1 MHKPLPAGCRRQASG
16 AVHSLLVISLAIAI
30 LVGVPILGVLSN
42 LILPAPS
49 AGSSAGA
56 GGTTFSHL
64 WGTVLPEYIGNSLVI
79 AGIVA
84 MLTAIGGIGCA
95 WLVAGFRFPGKRVFE
110 WALVL
115 PLAVPSYVVA
125 YAYTDFLQFSGPVQ
139 SVLRAV
145 FQLEAGEYWFPQIRS
160 VAGAGILFAFVLYPY
175 VYLLARNA
183 FLERSPRMWDAART
197 LGMGPWQTFFSV
209 SLPLARPAAVA
220 GIALAL
226 METLADYGA
235 VAYFGVPTLTT
246 GIYKSWYTFSD
257 RTAAAQIAAVLLIAI
272 VVLMMLEQKSR
283 GRARY
288 YAVGSRNK
296 APAAVPLRGL
306 AAWSASLFCALPVVL
321 GFLLPLGILLRLMWR
336 EESFNLSARYLGW
349 FQNSVILAGVTA
361 LAAVLICILLAYAAR
376 VTKSRLQAACN
387 RIVSMG
393 YAVPGAV
400 IAVGIL
406 IPMSRLD
413 AWGADR
419 GIAFALTGS
428 VTALIY
434 AYLVRFLAV
443 SYQSVHAGLL
453 KITPSM
459 DASARIL
466 GHGLGS
472 MLLRVHAPLLW
483 RSVLTAAL
491 LVFVD
496 VVKELPAT
504 LTVRPFNFDTLAVI
518 TYQLAADERLGE
530 AALPALTIVLIA
542 FVPVLVLARAIARE
556 GR

>member
-1 MHKPLPAGCRRQASG
+1 MRNPPLRPCRLCKGSSQ
-16 AVHSLLVISLAIAI
+16 VLLVASLAVAI

-42 LILPAPS
+42 LLSGQS
-49 AGSSAGA
+49 AETSS
-56 GGTTFSHL
+56 TFAHL
-64 WGTVLPEYIGNSLVI
+64 SSTVLPEYVFNSLAI
-79 AGIVA
+79 AAIVA
-84 MLTAIGGIGCA
+84 MLAGAGGVGCA
-95 WLVAGFRFPGKRVFE
+95 WLVAVFDFPGKRIFE

-115 PLAVPSYVVA
+115 PLAMPAYVVA

-139 SVLRAV
+139 SALRNS
-145 FQLEAGEYWFPQIRS
+145 FGWQAGDYWFPQIRS
-160 VAGAGILFAFVLYPY
+160 VGGAGILFAMVLYPY

-197 LGMGPWQTFFSV
+197 LGMGPWHAFVKV

-257 RTAAAQIAAVLLIAI
+257 RTAAAQLAAVLLIA
-272 VVLMMLEQKSR
+272 VTVLMLLEQKSR

-288 YAVGSRNK
+288 YAVGSRTK
-296 APAAVPLRGL
+296 MQLPMPLRGVRG
-306 AAWSASLFCALPVVL
+306 WGSTLFCVVPVLL
-321 GFLLPLGILLRLMWR
+321 GFVIPLAILLRLMLR
-336 EESFNLSARYLGW
+336 EDAVVFGARYMEWLK
-349 FQNSVILAGVTA
+349 NSVLLAGVTA
-361 LAAVLICILLAYAAR
+361 CIAVLICILLAYAAR
-376 VTKSRLQAACN
+376 VTKSRVQAACN
-387 RIVSMG
+387 RVVSMG

-406 IPMSRLD
+406 IPLSRLD
-413 AWGADR
+413 AWSADR
-419 GIAFALTGS
+419 GLGFVLTGS
-428 VTALIY
+428 VAALVY

-443 SYQSVHAGLL
+443 SYQSVQSGLV

-466 GHGLGS
+466 GHGLGA

-483 RSVLTAAL
+483 RSVLTAGL

-518 TYQLAADERLGE
+518 THQLASDERLGE
-530 AALPALTIVLIA
+530 AALPAFTIVMIA
-542 FVPVLVLARAIARE
+542 FIPVIVLARAIAK
-556 GR
+556 GSK

>member
-1 MHKPLPAGCRRQASG
+1 MRKSAFRPSRGSQGGGHPLLIA
-16 AVHSLLVISLAIAI
+16 SLAVAF
-30 LVGVPILGVLSN
+30 LVGVPIAGVLSN
-42 LILPAPS
+42 LFTGI
-49 AGSSAGA
+49 GA
-56 GGTTFSHL
+56 DTGATFAHL
-64 WGTVLPEYIGNSLVI
+64 WSTVLPEYVLNSMYI
-79 AGIVA
+79 AVIVA
-84 MLTAIGGIGCA
+84 LMAGAGGVGCA
-95 WLVAGFRFPGKRVFE
+95 WLVAVFDFPGKRIFE

-115 PLAVPSYVVA
+115 PLAMPAYVVA

-139 SVLRAV
+139 TALR
-145 FQLEAGEYWFPQIRS
+145 EAFGWQARDYWFPQIRS
-160 VAGAGILFAFVLYPY
+160 VGGAGILFAMVLYPY

-197 LGMGPWQTFFSV
+197 LGMGPWRAFVKV

-257 RTAAAQIAAVLLIAI
+257 RTAAAQIAAVLLLA
-272 VVLMMLEQKSR
+272 VTVLMLLEQKSR

-288 YAVGSRNK
+288 YAVGSRTK
-296 APAAVPLRGL
+296 MQLPMPLRGL
-306 AAWSASLFCALPVVL
+306 HGWSATVFCAIPVLL
-321 GFLLPLGILLRLMWR
+321 GFVIPLAILLRLMMR
-336 EESFNLSARYLGW
+336 EETMSFDARYLGW
-349 FQNSVILAGVTA
+349 LHNSILLAGATA
-361 LAAVLICILLAYAAR
+361 LIAVAICILLAYAAR
-376 VTKSRLQAACN
+376 VTKSRVQAACN

-406 IPMSRLD
+406 IPLSRLD

-419 GIAFALTGS
+419 GMGFMLTGS
-428 VTALIY
+428 VVALVY

-443 SYQSVHAGLL
+443 SYQSVQAGLV

-466 GHGLGS
+466 GHGLGA

-483 RSVLTAAL
+483 RSVLTAGL

-496 VVKELPAT
+496 VIKELPAT
-504 LTVRPFNFDTLAVI
+504 LTIRPFNFDTLAVI
-518 TYQLAADERLGE
+518 THQLASDERLGE
-530 AALPALTIVLIA
+530 AALPAFTIVMIA
-542 FVPVLVLARAIARE
+542 FIPVIVLARAIAK
-556 GR
+556 GSK

>member
-1 MHKPLPAGCRRQASG
+1 MRKSVPRPYRRCLGGNHPLVVAS
-16 AVHSLLVISLAIAI
+16 LVVAF
-30 LVGVPILGVLSN
+30 LVGVPIIGVLSN
-42 LILPAPS
+42 LFVSPDS
-49 AGSSAGA
+49 TTGA
-56 GGTTFSHL
+56 TFAHL
-64 WGTVLPEYIGNSLVI
+64 WATVLPEYVFNSLYIVVI
-79 AGIVA
+79 VAVLAGI
-84 MLTAIGGIGCA
+84 GGVGCA
-95 WLVAGFRFPGKRVFE
+95 WLVAVFDFPGKRLFE

-115 PLAVPSYVVA
+115 PLAMPAYVVA

-139 SVLRAV
+139 TALRHAFGWQV
-145 FQLEAGEYWFPQIRS
+145 HDYWFPQIRS
-160 VAGAGILFAFVLYPY
+160 VGGAGILFAAVLYPY

-197 LGMGPWQTFFSV
+197 LGMGPWRAFFKI

-246 GIYKSWYTFSD
+246 GIYKSWYAFSD
-257 RTAAAQIAAVLLIAI
+257 RTAAAQIAAVLLIAVI
-272 VVLMMLEQKSR
+272 LLMLLEQKSR

-288 YAVGSRNK
+288 YAVGSRTK
-296 APAAVPLRGL
+296 QQLPAKLRGIQG
-306 AAWSASLFCALPVVL
+306 WSSALFCAVPVML
-321 GFLLPLGILLRLMWR
+321 GFVIPLVILLRLMLS
-336 EESFNLSARYLGW
+336 EESVEFGSRYIGW
-349 FQNSVILAGVTA
+349 LQNTIVLAGVTA
-361 LAAVLICILLAYAAR
+361 LIAVVICVLLAYAAR
-376 VTKSRLQAACN
+376 VTKSQLQAVCN

-393 YAVPGAV
+393 YAIPGAV

-406 IPMSRLD
+406 IPLSRLD
-413 AWGADR
+413 AWGADH
-419 GIAFALTGS
+419 GMNFMLTGS
-428 VTALIY
+428 VLALVY

-443 SYQSVHAGLL
+443 SYQSVQAGLI

-466 GHGLGS
+466 GHGLGA
-472 MLLRVHAPLLW
+472 MLWRVHAPLLW
-483 RSVLTAAL
+483 RSVLTAGL

-518 TYQLAADERLGE
+518 THQLAADERLGE
-530 AALPALTIVLIA
+530 AALPAFTIVMVA
-542 FVPVLVLARAIARE
+542 FIPVIVLARAIAKGSR
-556 GR
+556 